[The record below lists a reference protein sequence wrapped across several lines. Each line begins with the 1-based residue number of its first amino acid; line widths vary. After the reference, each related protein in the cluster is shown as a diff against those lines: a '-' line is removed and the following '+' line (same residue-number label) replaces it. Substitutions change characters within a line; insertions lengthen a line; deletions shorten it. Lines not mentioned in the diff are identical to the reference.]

1 MPLPPGDSPSTRRG
15 CRLVDDMKLHGR
27 EKGFSLN
34 QLPKKKV
41 AATLDRS
48 PPMLYNGVAKGKYSR
63 LCFNPSKNASE

>member
-1 MPLPPGDSPSTRRG
+1 MGD
-15 CRLVDDMKLHGR
+15 VELHG
-27 EKGFSLN
+27 KGRITLAGSHHLE
-34 QLPKKKV
+34 KV